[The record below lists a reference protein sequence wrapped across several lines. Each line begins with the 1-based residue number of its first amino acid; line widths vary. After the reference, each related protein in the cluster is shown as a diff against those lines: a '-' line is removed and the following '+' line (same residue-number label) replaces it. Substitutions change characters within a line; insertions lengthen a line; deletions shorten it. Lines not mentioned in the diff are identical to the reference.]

1 MSVKTKLV
9 LCACGALLV
18 GTLVAL
24 RRPHE
29 QPVAAA
35 PSDAASE
42 THAAAEPR
50 VPDPAPISA
59 TAPAPEPV
67 RLRLPAAPPAA
78 VTEPALMSAIREL
91 GAADPARALAL
102 AREGN
107 RRFPNSADAAER
119 TWTICKSLAA
129 LGRSSEAQHEARQ
142 MVQQYPDTTWAGD
155 VRRHLLTQP
164 LEDLSQRGY
173 GRSSELD

>member
-9 LCACGALLV
+9 LGACGALLV
-18 GTLVAL
+18 GVLLSL
-24 RRPHE
+24 RRPHQ

-35 PSDAASE
+35 DTTGE
-42 THAAAEPR
+42 TPAAAEPR
-50 VPDPAPISA
+50 APDPAP
-59 TAPAPEPV
+59 V
-67 RLRLPAAPPAA
+67 PAAPPVPQPARRRSPAAPSPA

-91 GAADPARALAL
+91 GAADPARALEL

-129 LGRSSEAQHEARQ
+129 LGRFSEAQQEARQ
-142 MVQQYPDTTWAGD
+142 MVQQYPDTTWASD
-155 VRRHLLTQP
+155 VKRHLLTQP
-164 LEDLSQRGY
+164 LEDPSQRGY